1 MEKPVKECFR
11 IFRYYSDISNQNF
24 LLIVRF
30 YKRMTLF
37 SKTLKEQ
44 GQSSFIEQL
53 PMYIVTLSCSIIL
66 VIVIAMVITGKRKR
80 ERATLWGGIPIPE
93 ASQRA
98 KRPRQM
104 NENQKMS
111 YGKYSTK

>member
-1 MEKPVKECFR
+1 
-11 IFRYYSDISNQNF
+11 
-24 LLIVRF
+24 
-30 YKRMTLF
+30 MTLF
-37 SKTLKEQ
+37 LKTLKDP
-44 GQSSFIEQL
+44 GKTSFIEQL

-111 YGKYSTK
+111 YGKYSISCHETDFKCIFR